1 MSLNV
6 NRAVSDAFY
15 RYKMPRIQAKVEGK
29 GNGIKTVIVNMVDV
43 AKALGRPATYPT
55 KYFGCE
61 LGAQT
66 NFDFKNDRYIV
77 NGSHDAGKL
86 QDLLD
91 GFIRKFVLCPQCDN
105 PETVLSVQAKK
116 GIISQGCKA
125 CGYHGTLD
133 FNHKLNTY
141 ILKNP
146 PTTNPAS
153 QGSSLTEGKRS
164 KRTKKVNGESNG
176 ETNGENRSSDND
188 NEADLPVEVPE
199 VKGSDDDEAEW
210 AVDCSEEAVR
220 ARLQD
225 LTDGAKGMT
234 ISDDLEKTEKER
246 MDIFYN
252 FVKQRKD
259 AGILEQSTA
268 PREILTQAE
277 HLEVK
282 TKAPLVL
289 AELLFSEKIH
299 LEIKKYRV
307 LFLRFTHEDLKAQK
321 YLIGG
326 IEQIIALHKQVLLPK
341 VPAILKLLY
350 DEDILEEKAILD
362 WDSKIS
368 KKYVSRELSEEMH
381 AKAQPFIKWLKEAE
395 EESESEEEEDDDLE
409 IEYDDRA
416 KASPLKEQP
425 KPAAKPK
432 IMADDENEDDF
443 DIDAI

>member
-15 RYKMPRIQAKVEGK
+15 RYKMPRILAKVEGK
-29 GNGIKTVIVNMVDV
+29 GNGIKTVIVNMAEV

-77 NGSHDAGKL
+77 NGSHDAVKL

-146 PTTNPAS
+146 PTTNPAT
-153 QGSSLTEGKRS
+153 QGSSLTEGKRA
-164 KRTKKVNGESNG
+164 KRSKKVNGENG
-176 ETNGENRSSDND
+176 ENGENRSSDND
-188 NEADLPVEVPE
+188 NEGDPNVEAPE
-199 VKGSDDDEAEW
+199 VADDDEPEW
-210 AVDCSEEAVR
+210 KVDCSEEAVR

-252 FVKQRKD
+252 FVKQRRD
-259 AGILEQSTA
+259 AGLLLQPTA

-277 HLEVK
+277 HLEIK

-289 AELLFSEKIH
+289 AELLLSEKIH
-299 LEIKKYRV
+299 LEIKKFRV

-321 YLIGG
+321 YFIGG
-326 IEQIIALHKQVLLPK
+326 IEQIIALHKDLLLPK
-341 VPAILKLLY
+341 VPAILKILY
-350 DEDILEEKAILD
+350 DADILEEKALLD

-368 KKYVSRELSEEMH
+368 KKYVSRDLSEEIH
-381 AKAQPFIKWLKEAE
+381 AKAQPFINWLKEAE
-395 EESESEEEEDDDLE
+395 EEESDSEEEEDDDLE

-416 KASPLKEQP
+416 KSSPLKEQP
-425 KPAAKPK
+425 KSVSKPKPAA
-432 IMADDENEDDF
+432 DENEEDDF